1 MIELTTQITNL
12 TPATLLLF
20 QFVYSDFYGKQNP
33 KGKLDEF
40 MDGTKLLTERPGLQN
55 ITYVAKYDLFNSNK
69 LTS

>member
-1 MIELTTQITNL
+1 ME
-12 TPATLLLF
+12 
-20 QFVYSDFYGKQNP
+20 
-33 KGKLDEF
+33 EF